1 MNLQDCDYGR
11 GMDGIVIT
19 REERT
24 ELRLRERKER
34 DCDYDKVTDGTDG
47 IVITTEKL
55 GTL

>member
-1 MNLQDCDYGR
+1 
-11 GMDGIVIT
+11 MDGIVIT

-47 IVITTEKL
+47 IVITTETL